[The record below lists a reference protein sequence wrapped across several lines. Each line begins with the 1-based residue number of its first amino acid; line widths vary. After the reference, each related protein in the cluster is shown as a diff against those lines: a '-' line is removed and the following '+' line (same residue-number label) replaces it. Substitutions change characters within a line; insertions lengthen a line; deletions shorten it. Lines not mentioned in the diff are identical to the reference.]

1 MNGKYAP
8 LQQILAESARKG
20 DLALQLRMVDIDQA
34 VGGLPPS
41 ARRHR
46 EWWSNGG
53 QPHSV
58 AWLDA
63 GWRVQ
68 GVDFASDIVRF
79 GRVGQVVAQAE
90 RLHQPVAPA
99 ASPVVVPR
107 SPRVGIDPNSL
118 PVAGGLAVEVV
129 ASWREA
135 GPIAFDGAGDLVFP
149 KLPSQ
154 PGVYRMTLRGS
165 PGQDQ
170 EAIYIGETDDLQRR
184 TQHYRSPGPTQETN
198 IRLNAVLKKQIQS
211 GGHARFSVIV
221 EARLAVAGGQPSIQ
235 LDLARKAARLLV
247 ESSALVLAQIE
258 GGVRIENL

>member
-8 LQQILAESARKG
+8 LQQILTKSARKG
-20 DLALQLRMVDIDQA
+20 ELELQLRMLDIDQA

-41 ARRHR
+41 ARRYR

-68 GVDFASDIVRF
+68 GVDFGSEVVRF
-79 GRVGQVVAQAE
+79 GRIGQAVAQAE
-90 RLHQPVAPA
+90 PPRQLLPPA
-99 ASPVVVPR
+99 TSPPVVPR

-118 PVAGGLAVEVV
+118 PVVGGLAVEVV
-129 ASWREA
+129 ASWREV
-135 GPIAFDGAGDLVFP
+135 GLIAFDGAGDLVFP

-154 PGVYRMTLRGS
+154 PGIYRMTLRGV

-170 EAIYIGETDDLQRR
+170 DAIYIGETDDLQRR

-211 GGHARFSVIV
+211 GGQARLSIIV
-221 EARLAVAGGQPSIQ
+221 EARLAPASGQPSLK